1 MSSNEPQDP
10 QDPKASNAPP
20 LPAETEA
27 AIAAADA
34 ALVQARA
41 ASEAAAAARARAE
54 ALSRPVERPLASAPS
69 TDPSEVFFT
78 TGGEERR
85 LVGSS
90 ARFRVSRVA
99 LSVGFFVLLLALGG
113 FALIMTN
120 PEAKAR
126 MDKAFAGNACG
137 SDGKQ
142 SCLTDHV
149 LGPKFAMERQW
160 REEDQKAK
168 AIYGTLSLTY
178 EPQDATV
185 EVFQV
190 KYNLTGDEWRR
201 KSGGLGTKVCE
212 KNADGT
218 EKCELPYSVREGVEN
233 GTCPAEKQETQLPA
247 LTGRQL
253 ESLRLSFIP
262 IFETTRDCGGE
273 KPTGEVREAHNYEYR
288 IVFSHKDFETK
299 SVYLS
304 KSAWS
309 IGIGTAI
316 LEWPGLSLVPK
327 PETMFDEFAK
337 FRSELFCYM
346 KKRSLEA
353 DKVPASVVD
362 ALRTQNGFVTIEL
375 YDKTETLILSAA
387 HKPWWDE
394 KWKEIEAQKC
404 EE

>member
-1 MSSNEPQDP
+1 MSSNEQKDP
-10 QDPKASNAPP
+10 NAPP

-27 AIAAADA
+27 AVAAADA
-34 ALVQARA
+34 ALAQARA
-41 ASEAAAAARARAE
+41 AAEAAAAARARAE
-54 ALSRPVERPLASAPS
+54 ALSRPAERPVAAATKS
-69 TDPSEVFFT
+69 DPTEVFFT

-85 LVGSS
+85 LVGTS

-99 LSVGFFVLLLALGG
+99 LSVGFFVLLLALGA
-113 FALIMTN
+113 FALILTN

-126 MDKAFAGNACG
+126 MDKAFAGNSCG

-160 REEDQKAK
+160 RDEDQKAK
-168 AIYGTLSLTY
+168 PIYGTLSLTY
-178 EPQDATV
+178 EPKDATV
-185 EVFQV
+185 EIFQI
-190 KYNLTGDEWRR
+190 KYKLTGDEWRR
-201 KSGGLGTKVCE
+201 QSGGLGAKVCE

-218 EKCELPYSVREGVEN
+218 EKCEFPYTVREGIEN
-233 GTCPAEKQETQLPA
+233 GTCPVEKQVTELPP

-253 ESLRLSFIP
+253 ELLRLSFIP
-262 IFETTRDCGGE
+262 VFETTRDCGGE
-273 KPTGEVREAHNYEYR
+273 TPTGEVQEVFNYEYR
-288 IVFSHKDFETK
+288 LVFSHKDFETK

-309 IGIGTAI
+309 IGIGTAL
-316 LEWPGLSLVPK
+316 LEWPGLTLIPK
-327 PETMFDEFAK
+327 PETMFDEFIK

-346 KKRSLEA
+346 KKRTLEA

-362 ALRTQNGFVTIEL
+362 ALRTQNGFVTIDL
-375 YDKTETLILSAA
+375 YDKTETLILSPA
-387 HKPWWDE
+387 HKPMWDE

>member
-1 MSSNEPQDP
+1 MSSNEQKDP
-10 QDPKASNAPP
+10 NAPP

-27 AIAAADA
+27 AVAAADA
-34 ALVQARA
+34 ALAQARA

-54 ALSRPVERPLASAPS
+54 ALSRPAQRPVSAPPQA
-69 TDPSEVFFT
+69 DPTEVFFT

-99 LSVGFFVLLLALGG
+99 LSVGFFVLFLALGA
-113 FALIMTN
+113 FALILTN

-126 MDKAFAGNACG
+126 MDKAFAGNSCG
-137 SDGKQ
+137 ADGKQ

-160 REEDQKAK
+160 RDEDQKSK
-168 AIYGTLSLTY
+168 PIYGTLSLTY
-178 EPQDATV
+178 EPKDATV
-185 EVFQV
+185 EVFQI
-190 KYNLTGDEWRR
+190 KYKLTGDQWRR
-201 KSGGLGTKVCE
+201 QSGGLGEKVCE

-218 EKCELPYSVREGVEN
+218 PKCEFPYTVREGVEN
-233 GTCPAEKQETQLPA
+233 GTCPVEKQVTELPA

-253 ESLRLSFIP
+253 ESVRLSFIP

-273 KPTGEVREAHNYEYR
+273 KPTGEVQEAFNYEYR
-288 IVFSHKDFETK
+288 LVFSHKDFETK

-316 LEWPGLSLVPK
+316 LEWPGLTLIPK
-327 PETMFDEFAK
+327 PETMFDEFIK

-346 KKRSLEA
+346 KKRTLEA

-387 HKPWWDE
+387 HKPMWDE